1 MITTL
6 RFRSLRLLILCAV
19 LLAMALVAVSTA
31 QQQTDDDRQNLRTK
45 VAVQDEKLSAIEE
58 WRRGVDAAKNPERL
72 ATLESQMAINNKLL
86 WGILTGLG
94 ALIIEMITRLVVK
107 SKKE

>member
-6 RFRSLRLLILCAV
+6 RFRSIRLIVLCCA
-19 LLAMALVAVSTA
+19 LLVMVIVAVSTA
-31 QQQTDDDRQNLRTK
+31 QQAEEDRQNLRTK

-72 ATLESQMAINNKLL
+72 ATLESQMNTNTKLL
-86 WGILTGLG
+86 WGILTGMG
-94 ALIIEMITRLVVK
+94 VLILEMVTRLFVK
-107 SKKE
+107 NQKE